1 VSNKHDREQSGSA
14 GKDDAVARAWRQAS
28 DEQPPARL
36 DAEIL
41 AAARQSIQE
50 AHAGAKTLPN
60 RPRARSRWMQWQP
73 LAAAATVAGLAF
85 VLVQTLPRESE
96 VAAPVRME
104 APESVPAPP
113 SAQAPTPT
121 PDAELELRSDAPALA
136 VTATPASPGVGPA
149 ERDRGTESA
158 ARSPAAD
165 VAAGIADSMGGAE
178 TDRRKGLM
186 TEASGEG
193 SSAEA
198 SARAL
203 ARAPGALTAPS
214 ASDWTARI
222 KALHAAGD
230 LAGAATAL
238 REFRKV
244 DPDADAQ
251 LPESLQ
257 EWAWTVE

>member
-1 VSNKHDREQSGSA
+1 VSKQHDREQSGSA
-14 GKDDAVARAWRQAS
+14 GEDDAVARAWRQAS
-28 DEQPPARL
+28 DERPPARL

-41 AAARQSIQE
+41 AAARRSVQQE
-50 AHAGAKTLPN
+50 DAGAKTLPV
-60 RPRARSRWMQWQP
+60 RPQARSRWMPWQS
-73 LAAAATVAGLAF
+73 LAAAAAVAGLAF
-85 VLVQTLPRESE
+85 VLLQTLPRERE

-104 APESVPAPP
+104 APAPVPAPP
-113 SAQAPTPT
+113 PAQAPTPT
-121 PDAELELRSDAPALA
+121 PDAQLEMRSDAPARA

-158 ARSPAAD
+158 ARAPAAE

-186 TEASGEG
+186 TEASGES

-198 SARAL
+198 SARAV
-203 ARAPGALTAPS
+203 ARVPGALAAPS

-251 LPESLQ
+251 LPESLH